1 MNINVNSSHVSR
13 ISAHSHIKGL
23 SSMVGQESAREAAQ
37 IAMELIKEQ
46 KLAGRSILL
55 AGPIGSGK
63 TAIAL
68 GMSKELGQVPFVD
81 ISASQVYSNEC
92 KKTEQLTTLMRQAIG
107 LKIREIKEV
116 YEGQVMQYD
125 VVEQEDPLSGYTKTI
140 SNVLLTLK
148 SQKGSKQMKLDPSIY
163 EQLQRERVVVGDV
176 IYVEA
181 NSGIVKRVG
190 RSDQFANE
198 YDLEAEEYVPLP
210 KGEVHKKKE
219 VVQQVTLHDLDMS
232 NANPNIKSQVLN
244 RKKTEITEKLR
255 NEINKVVNKYISE
268 GIADLQPGVL
278 FIDECHMLDI
288 ECFAFLNKALE
299 SPIAPIMVFATNR
312 GITTVRGTDMKSPHG
327 IPTDF
332 LDRLL
337 IIKTIPLN
345 QNEIKQILHLRAKTE
360 SIKVQEEDLNKLSA
374 IGVKTSLRY
383 ASQLL
388 TPLAS
393 MRAVDGVDPEF
404 GDAMN
409 PVKVEDVVDLFI
421 DAKESAKWMESE
433 QSYIS

>member
-1 MNINVNSSHVSR
+1 MNININTSHVQR
-13 ISAHSHIKGL
+13 ISAHSHIKDLGSL
-23 SSMVGQESAREAAQ
+23 VGQEVAREAAS
-37 IAMELIKEQ
+37 ISLELIKEQ

-55 AGPIGSGK
+55 AGPVGSGK

-81 ISASQVYSNEC
+81 VSASQVYSSEC
-92 KKTEQLTTLMRQAIG
+92 KKTEQLTMLMRQAIG

-125 VVEQEDPLSGYTKTI
+125 VIEEEDPLTGYTKTI
-140 SNVLLTLK
+140 SNVLLTLRT
-148 SQKGSKQMKLDPSIY
+148 QKGSKQMKLDPSIY
-163 EQLQRERVVVGDV
+163 EQLQKERVVVGDV
-176 IYVEA
+176 IYLEA

-219 VVQQVTLHDLDMS
+219 VVQTVTLHDLDMS
-232 NANPNIKSQVLN
+232 NANPNIKSELLN

-255 NEINKVVNKYISE
+255 NEINKVVNKYIDQ
-268 GIADLQPGVL
+268 GIAELLPGVL

-312 GITTVRGTDMKSPHG
+312 GMATVRGTDMQSPHG
-327 IPTDF
+327 VPTDF

-345 QNEIKQILHLRAKTE
+345 INEIKQILTIRAKTE
-360 SIKVQEEDLNKLSA
+360 GIVLKEDDLNKLSQ

-383 ASQLL
+383 ATQLL
-388 TPLAS
+388 TPLVT
-393 MRAVDGVDPEF
+393 MRQVEGVDVEF
-404 GDAMN
+404 QDAMN
-409 PVKVEDVVDLFI
+409 PVEVEEVTDLFI
-421 DAKESAKWMESE
+421 DAKTSAELLEKE
-433 QSYIS
+433 QGFIC